1 MVTLMSPRART
12 EDVSPRL
19 RSASAVRSHLTSGSR
34 ASGSRRVSIDSDAAV
49 GEACTQGRRL
59 AGTLGF
65 SAYDQVVMAT
75 MISELARNIM
85 HHAYHG
91 QITMRAGHSG
101 NKPAIV
107 VVAKDDGPGIRDV
120 DGALDGSTS
129 FRGSG
134 KGLPAVRRSA
144 DRFRIITEEGRG
156 TVVSF
161 AKLTA

>member
-12 EDVSPRL
+12 EDVSLRL
-19 RSASAVRSHLTSGSR
+19 RSLSTAPSPMT
-34 ASGSRRVSIDSDAAV
+34 SGSRRVCIDSDTAV

-65 SAYDQVVMAT
+65 SAYEQVVVAT

-85 HHAYHG
+85 HHAHRG
-91 QITMRAGHSG
+91 QISMRAGHSG
-101 NKPAIV
+101 DKPAIV
-107 VVAKDDGPGIRDV
+107 VVAKDEGPGIRDV

-129 FRGSG
+129 WRGSG

-144 DRFRIITEEGRG
+144 DRFKIVSEEGRG
-156 TVVSF
+156 TMVSF
-161 AKLTA
+161 AKLPA